1 MKPNLIAP
9 NEKPYVIG
17 ADLGGTKIEL
27 GLVDPNDR
35 IIARKRI
42 ATEDHLGAASVV
54 ERIAACVDE
63 LATHLPAGERIAAMG
78 MCTPGPVDHVNGIL
92 LDPPNV
98 QGLHHTALGPLLSQR
113 LGFPVQLE
121 HDAKAAGLGEY
132 YFGAGR
138 GEPSMAYVIVG
149 TGVGTAMII
158 DGKVYR
164 GMHNS
169 AGEFGHTVLDRNG
182 EICSC
187 GNRGCVET
195 FMSGPWL
202 GKRYEGG
209 MRNEESLNLP
219 ISNLQSHFSGEQVA
233 HFAHSG
239 DTVALQVIT
248 DAGAALG
255 AAIATLAMIVN
266 IDLYVIGGSV
276 AKCDEMLLEPAR
288 KAVRNHAFAS
298 VAQHVRIVASGL
310 GYGCA
315 DFRAAPGW
323 QEDGGTVK

>member
-1 MKPNLIAP
+1 MKPNLSTST
-9 NEKPYVIG
+9 KPYVIG

-27 GLVDPNDR
+27 GLVDPHDR

-164 GMHNS
+164 GLHNT

-202 GKRYEGG
+202 GKRYEWGLRKAEGG
-209 MRNEESLNLP
+209 RR
-219 ISNLQSHFSGEQVA
+219 NLQSPVTGEQVA
-233 HFAHSG
+233 HFASNG
-239 DTVALQVIT
+239 DTVALQVIS
-248 DAGAALG
+248 DAGTALG
-255 AAIATLAMIVN
+255 AAIATLAMIVK
-266 IDLYVIGGSV
+266 IDLYVVGGSV
-276 AKCDEMLLEPAR
+276 AKCGEMLLAAAR
-288 KAVRNHAFAS
+288 KAVPNHAFAS

-310 GYGCA
+310 DTDAPILGCA
-315 DFRAAPGW
+315 WLARETAAR
-323 QEDGGTVK
+323 